1 MESERTVRGE
11 RYDGFLG
18 LLSLQEVYSDKI
30 GIRVRVSPPLDWV
43 ALGQYAI
50 L

>member
-11 RYDGFLG
+11 RHDRFLG
-18 LLSLQEVYSDKI
+18 LLSVQEVYPNKI
-30 GIRVRVSPPLDWV
+30 GVWVGVSPPLDWV